1 MVCPPSLVLR
11 PVVATC
17 QLGQRLFAVTD
28 ILDNRNVLPKSQI
41 AEALI
46 RLRVRRSFIHPR
58 GHCGEKAHPALYAL
72 LVSLDR
78 RHVISS

>member
-1 MVCPPSLVLR
+1 MVCPPSLVLC

-46 RLRVRRSFIHPR
+46 RLRVRRSFIHP
-58 GHCGEKAHPALYAL
+58 
-72 LVSLDR
+72 
-78 RHVISS
+78 